1 MDELIFRQAE
11 TKDIDNLVKLRFAYV
26 NADYGE
32 IDAETETALRTQL
45 EEYFPAHL
53 DRDIFGFLCFDG
65 DKAVSMVL
73 LYIMDKPAFVTTPS
87 GKSGTLLSVV
97 TLPEHRK
104 RGIAGKLV
112 KMALEKAK
120 QLGADFVELQATAD
134 GAPLYKKIGF
144 KDKESHYTPM
154 IYKLNGLE

>member
-1 MDELIFRQAE
+1 MEKLIFRQADNG
-11 TKDIDNLVKLRFAYV
+11 DIENLVKLRFAYV
-26 NADYGE
+26 DADYGA
-32 IDAETETALRTQL
+32 IDAATEAALRTQL

-53 DRDIFGFLCFDG
+53 NKDIFGFICFDG
-65 DKAVSMVL
+65 EKAVSMVL

-97 TLPEHRK
+97 TLPEYRK

-112 KMALEKAK
+112 GMALEKAE

-134 GAPLYKKIGF
+134 GEPLYRKIGF
-144 KDKESHYTPM
+144 KDKESHYKPM
-154 IYKLNGLE
+154 IYKFDGLE

>member
-1 MDELIFRQAE
+1 MDNLIFRTADIN
-11 TKDIDNLVKLRFAYV
+11 DIDTLVQMRLAYV
-26 NADYGE
+26 SADYGE
-32 IDAETETALRTQL
+32 IDAETETSLRTQL

-53 DRDIFGFLCFDG
+53 NKDIFGFLCFDG
-65 DKAVSMVL
+65 EKAVSMVI
-73 LYIMDKPAFVTTPS
+73 LYITDKPAFVTTPS
-87 GKSGTLLSVV
+87 GRTGTLLSVV
-97 TLPEHRK
+97 TLPEYRK

-112 KMALEKAK
+112 GMALEKAK

-154 IYKLNGLE
+154 IYKFNGLE

>member
-1 MDELIFRQAE
+1 MDNLTFRMAE
-11 TKDIDNLVKLRFAYV
+11 IEDVDNLVKLRLKYV

-32 IDAETETALRTQL
+32 IDSETEAILRAQL
-45 EEYFPAHL
+45 NEYFPARL
-53 DRDIFGFLCFDG
+53 NKDIFGFLCFDG

-87 GKSGTLLSVV
+87 GRSGTLLSVV
-97 TLPEHRK
+97 TLPEYRK

-120 QLGADFVELQATAD
+120 RLGADFVELQATAD

-154 IYKLNGLE
+154 IYKFEK

>member
-1 MDELIFRQAE
+1 MENLIFRTAE
-11 TKDIDNLVKLRFAYV
+11 NNDIDNLVKLRLAYV

-32 IDAETETALRTQL
+32 IDAETEAMLRTQL
-45 EEYFPAHL
+45 NEYFPMHL
-53 DRDIFGFLCFDG
+53 GKDIFGFLCFDG

-97 TLPEHRK
+97 TLPEYRK

-112 KMALEKAK
+112 KMALEKAN

-154 IYKLNGLE
+154 IYRFEK

>member
-1 MDELIFRQAE
+1 MDNLIYRQAE
-11 TKDIDNLVKLRFAYV
+11 ADDIDNLVRLRFEYV
-26 NADYGE
+26 KADYGV
-32 IDAETETALRTQL
+32 IDAETEAALRTQL
-45 EEYFPAHL
+45 NEYFPAHL
-53 DRDIFGFLCFDG
+53 NNDIFGFLCFDG
-65 DKAVSMVL
+65 EKAVSMVL

-97 TLPEHRK
+97 TLPEYRRK
-104 RGIAGKLV
+104 GIAGRLV
-112 KMALEKAK
+112 KTALEKAE

-154 IYKLNGLE
+154 IYKFEK

>member
-1 MDELIFRQAE
+1 MENLVYRTAE
-11 TKDIDNLVKLRFAYV
+11 NEDIDNLVKLRLEYV
-26 NADYGE
+26 KADYGG
-32 IDAETETALRTQL
+32 IDAETESTLRAQL
-45 EEYFPAHL
+45 NEYFPAHL
-53 DRDIFGFLCFDG
+53 GKDIFGFFCFDG
-65 DKAVSMVL
+65 EKAVSMVI

-87 GKSGTLLSVV
+87 GRTGTLLSVV
-97 TLPEHRK
+97 TCPEYRK

-120 QLGADFVELQATAD
+120 QLGAEFVELQATAD

-154 IYKLNGLE
+154 IYKFEK

>member
-1 MDELIFRQAE
+1 MDNLIFRTADIN
-11 TKDIDNLVKLRFAYV
+11 DIDTLVQMRLAYV
-26 NADYGE
+26 SADYGE
-32 IDAETETALRTQL
+32 IDAETETSLRTQL

-53 DRDIFGFLCFDG
+53 NKDIFGFLCFDG
-65 DKAVSMVL
+65 EKAVSMVI

-87 GKSGTLLSVV
+87 GRTGTLLSVV
-97 TLPEHRK
+97 TLPEYRK

-112 KMALEKAK
+112 GMALEKAK

-134 GAPLYKKIGF
+134 GEPLYRKIGF

-154 IYKLNGLE
+154 IYKFEK

>member
-1 MDELIFRQAE
+1 MDNLIFRTADIN
-11 TKDIDNLVKLRFAYV
+11 DIDTLVQMRLAYV
-26 NADYGE
+26 SADYGE
-32 IDAETETALRTQL
+32 IDTKTETALRTQL

-53 DRDIFGFLCFDG
+53 NKDIFGFLCFDG
-65 DKAVSMVL
+65 EKAVSMVI

-87 GKSGTLLSVV
+87 GRTGTLLSVV
-97 TLPEHRK
+97 TLPEYRK

-112 KMALEKAK
+112 GMALEKAK

-134 GAPLYKKIGF
+134 GEPLYRKIGF

-154 IYKLNGLE
+154 IYKFEK